1 MLCKGK
7 KKPEAY
13 MTGKKHHFRYWVLF
27 PALLAA
33 VLLAACGGAPEADTL
48 TPSPFALPTAEPTP
62 APPARVTL
70 GSKSFDTDSET
81 LSLPVKLDVGE
92 LKEKLALFP
101 RLRYVAF
108 YGGGMD
114 RAAQDELTETFPGVT
129 FRWDSLLLGRVV
141 PYNTRSL
148 SFAGEALEASAAE
161 EICRAA
167 AYLPSLESVDLTG
180 CGLEEDDLL
189 ALDEALGDT
198 DVIRGISVYGKEFG
212 SADEEIDLSG
222 VKIRDN
228 AQELETLLPHFP
240 HLKKVV
246 MSGCGIPDEEMDA
259 LNKKYEDIRFVW
271 SVYFSIWSLRTDAT
285 NFICARTV
293 NHAPLFSWQC
303 EVLRYCTDLIALDL
317 GHKNISDLSF
327 LYHLPKLQYLILV
340 ETDIRDLTPIGSL
353 SELKYLEI
361 FWTKVYDLSPLINCT
376 KLQDL
381 NICYIYARADDAFS
395 VLMQM
400 PWLERLWYCGN
411 GLKPAQVEALK
422 ENMPECEMYLAP
434 HGESTGS
441 TWRTHPHYYEM
452 RDVFEMYYMPGGTN
466 GVAADGS
473 QIVNEG

>member
-1 MLCKGK
+1 
-7 KKPEAY
+7 
-13 MTGKKHHFRYWVLF
+13 MTGKNIQLRC
-27 PALLAA
+27 A
-33 VLLAACGGAPEADTL
+33 VLLAAMLTAAVCLAGCGAAPAEDEPL
-48 TPSPFALPTAEPTP
+48 PSPTAEPTP

-70 GSKSFDTDSET
+70 GSKSFDADSET
-81 LSLPVKLDVGE
+81 LSLPVKLDAEE
-92 LKEKLALFP
+92 LLEKLALFP

-108 YGGGMD
+108 YGGGAD
-114 RAAQDELTETFPGVT
+114 RETQDELSGAFPGVT
-129 FRWDSLLLGRVV
+129 FRWDCLLLGRVI
-141 PYNTRSL
+141 PYNTRVL
-148 SFAGEALEASAAE
+148 SFAGEELAPEAPE
-161 EICRAA
+161 EIRRAA
-167 AYLPSLESVDLTG
+167 AYLPSLETVDLTG
-180 CGLEEDDLL
+180 CGLEEEALL
-189 ALDEALGDT
+189 ALDTALGDT
-198 DVIRGISVYGKEFG
+198 DVLRGISVYGKEFC

-222 VKIRDN
+222 IQVRDGG
-228 AQELETLLPHFP
+228 AELEGLLSHFP

-259 LNKKYEDIRFVW
+259 LNGKYEDIRFVW

-327 LYHLPKLQYLILV
+327 LYSLPKLQYLILV
-340 ETDIRDLTPIGSL
+340 ETDIRDITPIGSL
-353 SELKYLEI
+353 PELKYLEI
-361 FWTKVYDLSPLINCT
+361 FWTKIYDLSPLINCT
-376 KLQDL
+376 KLVDL

-411 GLKPAQVEALK
+411 GLKKEQVEALK
-422 ENMPECEMYLAP
+422 ENMPDCEMYMAP

-452 RDVFEMYYMPGGTN
+452 RDVFGMYYMPGGTN